1 MFLSWLDWLATAGN
15 RLARRLNAFTHR
27 QLLTG
32 LILFFAC
39 WRFLTLDLIEKS
51 GDAVWKWSF
60 LRYYAVSGI
69 WYPDTPDHHQGR
81 WGLNLPVYALMKL
94 FGTSWW
100 VYYIYPLLTALGCAI
115 LAYWIAAKLR
125 SKAAGVAT
133 FLLICFFPHTVREST
148 QFLPMMPATFYM
160 LGAIVLL
167 LRHLKTGA
175 LMPLFWSGL
184 LAGISYGCKFTSL
197 YWAAAF
203 GLYLLL
209 YPVEKREYFRVWKFH
224 VGPAA
229 FCFSAGLL
237 LVLVLET
244 VLLDAFFGVTG
255 GRVEVIL
262 GSHLSHRVSPEYLG
276 IGGYLLSFFRPLEFS
291 GKYFQSGPA
300 ILLFCGVLLM
310 AILQLKKGCPPGR
323 RLLAFSFMTAYLLHC
338 YVVYKVFPFLH
349 PEKAHLRYFLLLA
362 VVGILILTTG
372 WDEAAAGLRRFLS
385 RRKVLLLQTAYLSAI
400 FVLMLIRVGNQWQH
414 GNHPYGLFRM
424 QKNFTAAQQQNLP
437 VLNRIRDR
445 RELRKNQLSTADY
458 KYGTMFLTFWGAAEQ
473 LPQYN
478 SRNPLLVED
487 AEGKIWEVLM
497 RPEQLPVPG
506 TPCKVLLLDQESSR
520 IETREFQK
528 RPRYLRLRDRDNAA
542 S

>member
-1 MFLSWLDWLATAGN
+1 MECRFRRDRKIFLDYCNLPQPGLYFLKFYFFQPVTWCHCNVSLLV
-15 RLARRLNAFTHR
+15 RLACDSRESPGPATQRLHTPAASDRSDSLFR
-27 QLLTG
+27 LLAVPDHS
-32 LILFFAC
+32 ISSK
-39 WRFLTLDLIEKS
+39 KS

-310 AILQLKKGCPPGR
+310 AILQLKKGCPPADACWR
-323 RLLAFSFMTAYLLHC
+323 
-338 YVVYKVFPFLH
+338 
-349 PEKAHLRYFLLLA
+349 
-362 VVGILILTTG
+362 
-372 WDEAAAGLRRFLS
+372 
-385 RRKVLLLQTAYLSAI
+385 SA
-400 FVLMLIRVGNQWQH
+400 
-414 GNHPYGLFRM
+414 
-424 QKNFTAAQQQNLP
+424 
-437 VLNRIRDR
+437 
-445 RELRKNQLSTADY
+445 S
-458 KYGTMFLTFWGAAEQ
+458 
-473 LPQYN
+473 
-478 SRNPLLVED
+478 
-487 AEGKIWEVLM
+487 
-497 RPEQLPVPG
+497 
-506 TPCKVLLLDQESSR
+506 
-520 IETREFQK
+520 
-528 RPRYLRLRDRDNAA
+528 
-542 S
+542 